1 MQKLVVLTLLF
12 LMLFLVGCMSD
23 FPLNDPLKESYTL
36 IDQDSNTVNFPKS
49 FSGSVI
55 VAGFVFVNC
64 PDICPLTT
72 HNMQA
77 IQDSVNTLKMKG
89 VEFVA
94 ITFDPKRDRPPVLKK
109 YLELREINEKNFRFL
124 TGDSTIVS
132 DMMKRFNIVYVS
144 GDTTYTEDG
153 DANYFYTH
161 TDRITLLDQ
170 KGTILREY
178 KGSTVNIGEVIN
190 DLKKL
195 TD

>member
-1 MQKLVVLTLLF
+1 MQKIVLLVLVSTIF
-12 LMLFLVGCMSD
+12 FLVGCMSD
-23 FPLNDPLKESYTL
+23 FPLNDPLKDSYTL
-36 IDQDSNTVNFPKS
+36 INQDSATLNFPKS

-94 ITFDPKRDRPPVLKK
+94 ITFDPKRDRPPILKK
-109 YLELREINEKNFRFL
+109 YLELRNINENNFTFL
-124 TGDSTIVS
+124 TGDSAIVS
-132 DMMKRFNIVYVS
+132 DLMKRFNIVYVS
-144 GDTTYTEDG
+144 GDTTYTQEG
-153 DANYFYTH
+153 EPNYFYTH
-161 TDRITLLDQ
+161 TDRITLIDQ
-170 KGTILREY
+170 EGNILKEY
-178 KGSTVNIGEVIN
+178 KGSTVDIGEVIE

-195 TD
+195 TN